1 MKENTFLINKFH
13 RLVNTSILYVLDTT
27 LHFSILTVPR
37 PVMYDKVCAKI
48 REMYGFDMNIAF
60 TQSNGEVSYQV
71 N

>member
-1 MKENTFLINKFH
+1 MYGTN
-13 RLVNTSILYVLDTT
+13 DMT